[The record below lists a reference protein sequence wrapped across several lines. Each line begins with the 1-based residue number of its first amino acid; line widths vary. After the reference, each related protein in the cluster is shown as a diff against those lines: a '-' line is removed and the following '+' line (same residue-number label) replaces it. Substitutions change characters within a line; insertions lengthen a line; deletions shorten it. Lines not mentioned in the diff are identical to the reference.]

1 VIFTLMFDA
10 FLPSHSSILDRQNK
24 PWSFVNIGRPMDPTR
39 LSDPTVLTR
48 IGRQKLELALM
59 TKESLEPLSVRRLMS
74 KVASWIL

>member
-1 VIFTLMFDA
+1 
-10 FLPSHSSILDRQNK
+10 
-24 PWSFVNIGRPMDPTR
+24 VNIGRPMDPTR